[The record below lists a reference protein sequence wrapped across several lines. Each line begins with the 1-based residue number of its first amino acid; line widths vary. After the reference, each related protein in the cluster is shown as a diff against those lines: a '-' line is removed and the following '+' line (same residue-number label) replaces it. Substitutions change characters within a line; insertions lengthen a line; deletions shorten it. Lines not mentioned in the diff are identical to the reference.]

1 MSVFE
6 TIGLTWVVFTSALGH
21 VILFYCAWVGARKM
35 VVFVDA
41 KVEEDTNIPASWS
54 PSYALDTPPPRRGAP
69 APEERVQ
76 DGKGRI
82 LA

>member
-1 MSVFE
+1 MNIFE
-6 TIGLTWVVFTSALGH
+6 TIGLIWVVFTSTMGH
-21 VILFYCAWVGARKM
+21 IILFYCGMVGARSM
-35 VVFVDA
+35 VKFVDV

-54 PSYALDTPPPRRGAP
+54 PSYPLDTPPPRRGAP